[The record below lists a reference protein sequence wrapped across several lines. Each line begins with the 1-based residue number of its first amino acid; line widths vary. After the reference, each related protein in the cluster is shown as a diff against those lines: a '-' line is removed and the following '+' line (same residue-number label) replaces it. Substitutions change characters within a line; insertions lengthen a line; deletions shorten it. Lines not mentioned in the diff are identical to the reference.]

1 MEVKSMVK
9 TINKIEKFCE
19 LYCKPIK
26 WVEELKNHDYT
37 NFLTVYLIPSS
48 LMRVSTNEIS
58 MLHGLVLLLRKR
70 SLRNKKKTIVFHPSN
85 EDFVLKLLFLVN
97 WYIGF
102 LKDKRKIFEDLKR
115 KKVVSS
121 LKDFS
126 YLVFSSLVDLEDD
139 EEEFQR
145 FLDHLLPFFLKINKL
160 TLKRDDKADSNSI
173 KILLEEVR
181 DNEVGKKEKTPSR

>member
-1 MEVKSMVK
+1 MVK
-9 TINKIEKFCE
+9 TINKIEKFYE
-19 LYCKPIK
+19 LYCRPMK
-26 WVEELKNHDYT
+26 WVEKLKNHDYT
-37 NFLTVYLIPSS
+37 NFLKVYLVPSS

-85 EDFVLKLLFLVN
+85 EDFVLKLLFLVS
-97 WYIGF
+97 WYIRL
-102 LKDKRKIFEDLKR
+102 LKDKNKIFEDLKN

-139 EEEFQR
+139 EEEFKR
-145 FLDHLLPFFLKINKL
+145 FLDDLLPFFLKINKL
-160 TLKRDDKADSNSI
+160 TLKRDDKADPNSI
-173 KILLEEVR
+173 KILLEGVNN
-181 DNEVGKKEKTPSR
+181 NEVGKEEKTPSR